1 MSLNNCFTELQ
12 NGFSFVNR
20 TITLANSNFNNVN
33 DFDVKRFI
41 IESSFLK
48 MFIFWEEFL
57 EKSFLCYINSD
68 TSLQVPP
75 PIIYV
80 SPQDVEHAGRMLIG
94 TQKYVD
100 WANQEI
106 VKRLACLY
114 MENGAPYKIA
124 LDSISTELS
133 ELKNIRNRAAHS
145 SSTTNTSFLA
155 VQRRVL
161 AKPNSNLNISDF
173 LMHSHPTVQ
182 GKNILEQYQDKL
194 IAAAQNISTCT

>member
-1 MSLNNCFTELQ
+1 MDLSDCYTNLQ
-12 NGFSFVNR
+12 SGFAFVNR
-20 TITLANSNFNNVN
+20 TITLANSSFNAEG
-33 DFDVKRFI
+33 DSDVKRFI

-57 EKSFLCYINSD
+57 EKSFLCYINSA
-68 TSLQVPP
+68 TSLQTPL
-75 PIIYV
+75 PIVYV
-80 SPQDVEHAGRMLIG
+80 SPLDEEHAGKMLIG

-100 WANQEI
+100 WANHEI

-114 MENGAPYKIA
+114 MENGTPYQAA

-133 ELKNIRNRAAHS
+133 DLKNIRNRAAHS
-145 SSTTNTSFLA
+145 SSTTDRAFLA

-161 AKPNSNLNISDF
+161 AKQSSNLNISDF
-173 LMHSHPTVQ
+173 LMHNHPAVQ

-194 IAAAQNISTCT
+194 SAAASNISTCT